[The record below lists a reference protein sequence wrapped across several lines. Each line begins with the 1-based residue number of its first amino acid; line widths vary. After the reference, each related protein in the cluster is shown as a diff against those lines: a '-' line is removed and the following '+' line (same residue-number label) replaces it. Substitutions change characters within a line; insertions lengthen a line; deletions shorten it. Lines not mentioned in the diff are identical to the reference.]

1 MSGQSTGERVP
12 GKKYP
17 QVVEAAAVGDPTN
30 RIARNLKP
38 SWPTVRAIIQR
49 ESRDIAE
56 RKQELLDQSLRI
68 ARRAANRIEDTI
80 DEANLSQANFVYGTA
95 TDKTGQLSGD
105 PSLIIRHEHAHLHA
119 HQHRFQTI
127 TADNFEQLLAQLP
140 EGDESQSSDSTSL
153 DLSLLPDEQQQGTTQ
168 EAQSNATVAVPAQEQ
183 ELAQDSSGMHSHS
196 QPDSSKKAAA
206 FAARLRA
213 DEKKN

>member
-1 MSGQSTGERVP
+1 MAGQSTGERVP
-12 GKKYP
+12 GKKYR

-30 RIARNLKP
+30 RIARNLKL
-38 SWPTVRAIIQR
+38 SWPTVRAIIER

-95 TDKTGQLSGD
+95 TDKIGQLSGD
-105 PSLIIRHEHAHLHA
+105 PALIIRHEHAHLHA
-119 HQHRFQTI
+119 HEHHFQAI
-127 TADNFEQLLAQLP
+127 TPENIEEFLAQLP
-140 EGDESQSSDSTSL
+140 EDHESQSTLSTPL
-153 DLSLLPDEQQQGTTQ
+153 DLSSLPEEQQHAQ

-213 DEKKN
+213 DEEKN

>member
-95 TDKTGQLSGD
+95 TDKIGQLSGD
-105 PSLIIRHEHAHLHA
+105 PALIIRHEHQHLHA
-119 HQHRFQTI
+119 HQHHFQPI
-127 TADNFEQLLAQLP
+127 TRETWDAILDALPDALPASPEQGA
-140 EGDESQSSDSTSL
+140 SQSTPATPIDSSF
-153 DLSLLPDEQQQGTTQ
+153 PQINKTTDNQ
-168 EAQSNATVAVPAQEQ
+168 DTEANGVVAADAVPVTPESAPVT
-183 ELAQDSSGMHSHS
+183 H
-196 QPDSSKKAAA
+196 
-206 FAARLRA
+206 
-213 DEKKN
+213 

>member
-1 MSGQSTGERVP
+1 MAGQSTGERVP
-12 GKKYP
+12 GKKYR

-30 RIARNLKP
+30 RIARNLKL

-95 TDKTGQLSGD
+95 TDKIGQLSGD
-105 PSLIIRHEHAHLHA
+105 PALIIRHEHAHEH
-119 HQHRFQTI
+119 HFQAI
-127 TADNFEQLLAQLP
+127 TPENIEEFLAQLP
-140 EGDESQSSDSTSL
+140 EDHESQSTLSTPL
-153 DLSLLPDEQQQGTTQ
+153 DLSSLPEEQQHAQ

-206 FAARLRA
+206 FAARLCA
-213 DEKKN
+213 DEEKN

>member
-1 MSGQSTGERVP
+1 MAGQSTGERVP
-12 GKKYP
+12 GKKYR

-30 RIARNLKP
+30 RIARNLKL

-95 TDKTGQLSGD
+95 TDKIGQLSGD
-105 PSLIIRHEHAHLHA
+105 PALIIRHEHAHEH
-119 HQHRFQTI
+119 HFQAI
-127 TADNFEQLLAQLP
+127 TPENIEEFLAQLP
-140 EGDESQSSDSTSL
+140 EDHESQSTLSTPL
-153 DLSLLPDEQQQGTTQ
+153 DLSSLPEEQQHAQ

-213 DEKKN
+213 DEEKN

>member
-1 MSGQSTGERVP
+1 MAGQSTGERVP
-12 GKKYP
+12 GKKYR

-30 RIARNLKP
+30 RIARNLKL

-95 TDKTGQLSGD
+95 TDKIGQLSGD

-119 HQHRFQTI
+119 HHFQAI
-127 TADNFEQLLAQLP
+127 TAENWREILAQLP
-140 EGDESQSSDSTSL
+140 DEDSASQSTLASPIV
-153 DLSLLPDEQQQGTTQ
+153 LSLSPREQQENTDNANAAPTMPL
-168 EAQSNATVAVPAQEQ
+168 AAPAMPVDASNTAPA
-183 ELAQDSSGMHSHS
+183 M
-196 QPDSSKKAAA
+196 A
-206 FAARLRA
+206 FP
-213 DEKKN
+213 

>member
-1 MSGQSTGERVP
+1 MAGQSTGERVP
-12 GKKYP
+12 GKKYR

-30 RIARNLKP
+30 RIARSLKL

-95 TDKTGQLSGD
+95 TDKIGQLCGD
-105 PSLIIRHEHAHLHA
+105 PALIIRHEHAHLHA
-119 HQHRFQTI
+119 HKHSFQPI
-127 TADNFEQLLAQLP
+127 TRENWQQLLDALP
-140 EGDESQSSDSTSL
+140 SERDASQSTLSTPI
-153 DLSLLPDEQQQGTTQ
+153 DLSLLPDEEQQQPEQ
-168 EAQSNATVAVPAQEQ
+168 QAQDNAAVAVPAQEQ
-183 ELAQDSSGMHSHS
+183 ELAQDSSAMHPHS
-196 QPDSSKKAAA
+196 QPDRSKKA
-206 FAARLRA
+206 R
-213 DEKKN
+213 